1 MTRLFIA
8 LSPALLALS
17 GGVCADGRQGTGF
30 YVNPDG
36 YLITNR
42 HVVEGGVHH
51 APFYIR
57 T

>member
-1 MTRLFIA
+1 MTRLVIA
-8 LSPALLALS
+8 LSSALLALS
-17 GGVCADGRQGTGF
+17 GGVCAEGRQGTGL

-42 HVVEGGVHH
+42 HVIVGVHH
-51 APFYIR
+51 APSYMR